1 MLPAM
6 SRQLRQL
13 QEVSEPKNSYGGLPR
28 AYCRNADIIHANK
41 STPRSALRQE
51 GTRPFG
57 LEPLPNSLAAE
68 TRGRCRGLSF
78 SR

>member
-13 QEVSEPKNSYGGLPR
+13 QKVSEPKNSYGGLPK
-28 AYCRNADIIHANK
+28 AYSRSADIIQANK

-51 GTRPFG
+51 GTRPIG
-57 LEPLPNSLAAE
+57 LEPLPS
-68 TRGRCRGLSF
+68 
-78 SR
+78 